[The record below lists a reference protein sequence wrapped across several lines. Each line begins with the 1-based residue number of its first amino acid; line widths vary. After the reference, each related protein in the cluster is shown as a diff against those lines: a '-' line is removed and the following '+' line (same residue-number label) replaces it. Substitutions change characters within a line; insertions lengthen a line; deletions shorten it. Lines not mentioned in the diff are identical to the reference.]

1 VVIVGRSA
9 VMAISFRFFPELTG
23 SPPTPLCGSV
33 VGSWVVGRGSG
44 PTAECGGTC
53 PMAMKFNL
61 EAVFGVWRGPG
72 LRHSPQDAGPS
83 SRVCNSDYESAWHN
97 HTH

>member
-1 VVIVGRSA
+1 
-9 VMAISFRFFPELTG
+9 
-23 SPPTPLCGSV
+23 
-33 VGSWVVGRGSG
+33 
-44 PTAECGGTC
+44 
-53 PMAMKFNL
+53 MKFNL